1 MPAISSV
8 LTGCVNNTKANDNND
23 TLTYAK
29 LLKTIPPNVKF
40 PLWYLGNFLL
50 SLYY

>member
-29 LLKTIPPNVKF
+29 LLKTIPPNVRNAINRI
-40 PLWYLGNFLL
+40 LVLRD
-50 SLYY
+50 